1 MKIHEL
7 PQEVILK
14 IAAGEVVTGCFSV
27 VKELV
32 ENALDAEATT
42 VEVEIKA
49 GGKEYIRVSDNGIG
63 MLPEELKMAI
73 KPHTTSKI
81 QCIEDLERI
90 LTYGFRGEALSTI
103 SSVSR
108 MRISSMPDNA
118 DLGLTIEISG
128 GKIVREK
135 SYIGPKGTTV
145 EVYDLLFNTPARR
158 KFLKSQRV
166 EGRMVTEIVQR
177 FILAIPDAGFKYIRD
192 GELIYDLTPAER
204 ILERIP
210 VVFPELSTTDL
221 LEVKEETSG
230 ISITGYITFPER
242 TRFNRLGE
250 MVFVNG
256 RYVRQP
262 ELNYAIEKG
271 YGESLEK
278 GRFPFAILFISVNPE
293 MIDVNIHPQ
302 KLEVRFSNPSLVFD
316 AIKRAVRNTLRTS
329 GTSILR
335 IEKRPFPGSSTNYSG
350 IQQDTKKQES
360 DNPEKARGYGTHL
373 RETHWEQRD
382 HFEKRKVPLHYQPDN
397 ELLLNIERTASRRFE
412 KTEAKETGEPRLF
425 GVFGERY
432 ILAETKDGLLIVDQH
447 AAHERLIYEKLKK
460 AAKIQSQ
467 KLLSPIRLTLE
478 DSRKSLLREKKN
490 DVEKLGFQISFE
502 GDRIFLT
509 GIPSIL
515 SESVAV
521 NALNEVLD
529 ELRLEGLEEPE
540 KIFDH
545 LLSTLACKS
554 AIKTGDRLSG
564 SEAKELLEKLLE
576 EEILFCPHGR
586 PVSMLIR
593 FKDLDRHFSR

>member
-1 MKIHEL
+1 MFLGGKRACGKL
-7 PQEVILK
+7 
-14 IAAGEVVTGCFSV
+14 
-27 VKELV
+27 
-32 ENALDAEATT
+32 LDAQATM

-81 QCIEDLERI
+81 QSIEDLERI

-108 MRISSMPDNA
+108 MRISSMPGSV

-128 GKIVREK
+128 GTIVREK

-166 EGRMVTEIVQR
+166 EGRMITEIVQR
-177 FILAIPDAGFKYIRD
+177 FILAVPDAGFKYVRD
-192 GELIYDLTPAER
+192 GELIYDLAPAER

-221 LEVKEETSG
+221 LEVKEETNG
-230 ISITGYITFPER
+230 ISITGYVTFPER

-256 RYVRQP
+256 RYVKQP
-262 ELNYAIEKG
+262 ELNYAIERG

-335 IEKRPFPGSSTNYSG
+335 IDKRPFPGSSTNYSG
-350 IQQDTKKQES
+350 IRDTKKQES
-360 DNPEKARGYGTHL
+360 DNAERARGYGTHL
-373 RETHWEQRD
+373 RETHWEPRN
-382 HFEKRKVPLHYQPDN
+382 HIGKGKAPSHYQPDS
-397 ELLLNIERTASRRFE
+397 ESLLNIERTVFRRLE
-412 KTEAKETGEPRLF
+412 KTEAKEIGEPRLL

-460 AAKIQSQ
+460 TAKIQSQ

-502 GDRIFLT
+502 DGRIFLT

-515 SESVAV
+515 PESDAV
-521 NALNEVLD
+521 NSLNEVLD

-554 AIKTGDRLSG
+554 AIKTGNRLSE
-564 SEAKELLEKLLE
+564 SEAEELLKRLLE

-586 PVSMLIR
+586 PVTMLIR
-593 FKDLDRHFSR
+593 LKDLDRHFSR